1 MLKRIIIWVVV
12 YFSSYGLSNFLTS
25 SEPSKIF
32 FWIYAGVPILLLIV
46 EMILNAKGWKEIQNI
61 AKGNLQISTDEME
74 EISPMLKEIDKFILN
89 TEASNFTFDMS
100 LSFAI
105 DFVGLLVITWII
117 TWTFNLEFFI
127 AYQIITLILC
137 FTE

>member
-61 AKGNLQISTDEME
+61 AKGNLQTSTDEME

>member
-32 FWIYAGVPILLLIV
+32 FWIYAGVPVLLLIV

-61 AKGNLQISTDEME
+61 AKGKLQIPTDEME
-74 EISPMLKEIDKFILN
+74 EISQELKEIDKFILN
-89 TEASNFTFDMS
+89 MKASDFTFIMS
-100 LSFAI
+100 KEFAI
-105 DFVGLLVITWII
+105 DFVCVLAITWLITWI
-117 TWTFNLEFFI
+117 FNLEFFI